1 MNEIQRFKKERM
13 IGKYQAGK
21 PITIGGVTYTPEG
34 NHYYYFTNH
43 RGHRQKNT
51 ITAQEF
57 QKIRQRTPTEE
68 TLGGYVREKNRS
80 LFGSGYRWY
89 DASKPKSAVA
99 IDKEI
104 EVGDWIIKPNGT
116 KVHKSVRQQ
125 NTNNGQPAATQK
137 KGRRFIDSDGSEY
150 WLGSDG
156 SKTLLKKGTSST
168 GDGRRNQTGVVG
180 PKTSVK
186 GQQYWDNNFQ
196 TMRGGLSSQQQMYL
210 DSLGIDMSSAETI
223 QAGINKYLG
232 NNNLAVD
239 NKWGNKS
246 QRALDALLRYMP
258 KDYQNDDMKQ
268 GLANE
273 VNLPNDAVIDAP
285 DPFGY
290 KTSNTYEDDNFTNKV
305 KALGI
310 GSNAD
315 LINFMYKSG
324 KEGWKGDAWQTQ
336 FRSDVDRA
344 LGGDYS
350 DDNIR
355 KVFGTQGKWGRGFMG
370 RGDFGDFQNALQT
383 NSGVWNGMYN
393 AKEQA
398 SRTDANGTVYSSP
411 EMMKKFEKIELQP
424 NQNNQ
429 GLTSNTKFDF
439 SNMKFNNI
447 FTGAQTIGNM
457 PTTVPTDKQT
467 KFTQQIG

>member
-1 MNEIQRFKKERM
+1 MNEIQKFKKSRKIPKGRYGLKPHEILGATVNGENVAYVYIPGKGYIAIDGKGNAYTYGVSIDSRGKIPLER
-13 IGKYQAGK
+13 YFYK
-21 PITIGGVTYTPEG
+21 PITL
-34 NHYYYFTNH
+34 TNYD
-43 RGHRQKNT
+43 RQHIYKAATRDNGMT
-51 ITAQEF
+51 GLAVNNIAKYWAAQ
-57 QKIRQRTPTEE
+57 
-68 TLGGYVREKNRS
+68 G
-80 LFGSGYRWY
+80 
-89 DASKPKSAVA
+89 
-99 IDKEI
+99 
-104 EVGDWIIKPNGT
+104 KPNE
-116 KVHKSVRQQ
+116 
-125 NTNNGQPAATQK
+125 QPAATQK
-137 KGRRFIDSDGSEY
+137 KGRRFIDRDGSIY

-156 SKTLLKKGTSST
+156 SKTLLKKGTPSK
-168 GDGRRNQTGVVG
+168 GNGRRDQTGVVG
-180 PKTSVK
+180 PKASVK
-186 GQQYWDNNFQ
+186 GQQDWDNNFQ

-210 DSLGIDMSSAETI
+210 DSLGIDMSSAETM

-246 QRALDALLRYMP
+246 QRALDALLGYMP

-273 VNLPNDAVIDAP
+273 VNLPNDALIDAP

-315 LINFMYKSG
+315 LINFMYNSG

-383 NSGVWNGMYN
+383 NSGVWNGMYD

-398 SRTDANGTVYSSP
+398 SRTDANGIVYSSP
-411 EMMKKFEKIELQP
+411 DMMKKFKKITLQP
-424 NQNNQ
+424 NQNTQ

-447 FTGAQTIGNM
+447 FTGAQTIGNI
-457 PTTVPTDKQT
+457 PTTVPTDNQT
-467 KFTQQIG
+467 KSTQQIG